1 MLFGNHIVFL
11 CPFQVEKNFLNG
23 RLKAI
28 TAYFNRTA
36 VREQ

>member
-1 MLFGNHIVFL
+1 MLFGNHFVFL
-11 CPFQVEKNFLNG
+11 CPYQVEKNFLNG